1 MRIWAGLDLP
11 QLNDAWS
18 TLTLVKQRNLILGV
32 FVGALF
38 LTSCGPSE
46 DAGGVDSSTPG
57 PPTTIS
63 ESAPDTTASSE
74 SSQTPTPT
82 AAPDTT
88 SPASDRMVAP
98 DFTLALGSG
107 GTFTLSD
114 SEKPVYLVFWAEW

>member
-46 DAGGVDSSTPG
+46 GTGGVDSSTPG

-82 AAPDTT
+82 AAPDAT